1 MGNDDEEPQLN
12 VVRRGNEVYFYE
24 EVTSESILKLN
35 VLLKIMERDVH
46 GPIVLYINSPGGDVF
61 AGLSAMDHILSLRVP
76 VHTVADGLCCSAATF
91 LFLAGEKRFIKPH
104 AHLLIHQISQES
116 DWVRFE
122 DMKDEL
128 RNLEKLM
135 NRVLDIYRETTCL
148 PESKLKR
155 MMKRDMYMD
164 SEECIRYC
172 VADELFPV
180 CQKIS
185 RGEKRNTPQTSQ
197 S

>member
-1 MGNDDEEPQLN
+1 MGNEEDDPQPN
-12 VVRRGNEVYFYE
+12 VIRRGNEIYFYE
-24 EVTSESILKLN
+24 EITNESILKLN
-35 VLLKIMERDVH
+35 TLLREVH
-46 GPIVLYINSPGGDVF
+46 TGPIIIYINSPGGDVF
-61 AGLSAMDHILSLRVP
+61 AGLSGMDHILNVRVP

-91 LFLAGEKRFIKPH
+91 LFLAGEKRYIKPH

-135 NRVLDIYRETTCL
+135 NRVISIYRETTAL
-148 PESKLKR
+148 PETKLKR
-155 MMKRDMYMD
+155 MMKRDIYMD
-164 SEECIRYC
+164 ADECIRYS

-180 CQKIS
+180 YQKIS
-185 RGEKRNTPQTSQ
+185 RGERQCMPQKSE